1 MRIIDH
7 TRFAV
12 RRQKRQRWRRVFYL
26 SLILLIVVSAFGLN
40 YARPLPKLSPNYS
53 RDLQLLQTEDSDGPT
68 YAVQFYAASLGDFEN
83 YLAHHAEHFR
93 QQTAERWG
101 GDFIAFNT
109 IMEVIV

>member
-1 MRIIDH
+1 M
-7 TRFAV
+7 
-12 RRQKRQRWRRVFYL
+12 
-26 SLILLIVVSAFGLN
+26 IVYNSTVKVDAAIAADWLQWLQQEQAPQMLATGLFS
-40 YARPLPKLSPNYS
+40 KFQV
-53 RDLQLLQTEDSDGPT
+53 LQLLQTEDSDGPT

-109 IMEVIV
+109 VMEVIV